1 MNTTQA
7 KSVDSS
13 RKSTPDAAPRT
24 RGLLQ
29 RKCACG
35 GAAGPSGECAECQKK
50 KLLQR
55 RPAAASAP
63 ATVPSIVH
71 EVLRSPGQPLDRA
84 TRFFIEPRFGHD
96 FSKVRVHT
104 DAKVAESARAVNALA
119 FTVGRD
125 IVFGEDQYALRT
137 KEGQRPSRNQLG
149 EETEGVARN
158 LVPMSV
164 PLRSSQNA
172 TEPVQKKCPTCEAEG
187 NCLKVSDNGGIPELA
202 PPVPAAPGPEGAVP
216 MQAPPPAAPPAVRTY
231 TFISRGSYGETTS
244 GFTQPSCAAGAA
256 AGTATLVGGSASPIV
271 TVFPNGTYQVRRDD
285 GVVQTATCTRS
296 AAGLTATTAHENSH
310 AAGARAGATAA
321 NTAAGLPQNFTDS
334 AANTAA
340 AQCAAALPG
349 ARTTWN
355 ATANAAWQIE
365 VTHGPGTNPPTAQT
379 FTQEHAAGS
388 CTFV

>member
-1 MNTTQA
+1 MKAPLQSKTKT
-7 KSVDSS
+7 SS
-13 RKSTPDAAPRT
+13 SGPPTFAPVQ
-24 RGLLQ
+24 RGFSQ

-35 GAAGPSGECAECQKK
+35 GTLGRTGECEACRKK
-50 KLLQR
+50 RVSLQR
-55 RPAAASAP
+55 RTLNSDPAKANGADAP
-63 ATVPSIVH
+63 AKVH
-71 EVLRSPGQPLDRA
+71 EVLRSPSQPLDRP
-84 TRFFIEPRFGHD
+84 TRSFMEPRFGHD
-96 FSKVRVHT
+96 FSKVRVQT
-104 DAKVAESARAVNALA
+104 DAKLAESARAVNALS
-119 FTVGRD
+119 FTFGRD
-125 IVFGEDQYALRT
+125 DR
-137 KEGQRPSRNQLG
+137 LG
-149 EETEGVARN
+149 EETGQVAKN

-164 PLRSSQNA
+164 SFGPSQNA
-172 TEPVQKKCPTCEAEG
+172 TAPVQKKYPTCEAGG
-187 NCLKVSDNGGIPELA
+187 NCPKCSDNGGIPEPA
-202 PPVPAAPGPEGAVP
+202 SPVPAALGPEGAVP
-216 MQAPPPAAPPAVRTY
+216 MQAPPPVVAPAVHTY
-231 TFISRGSYGETTS
+231 TFISRGSYGQTTP

-256 AGTATLVGGSASPIV
+256 AGTATLVGGSASPSV

-296 AAGLTATTAHENSH
+296 AAGLAATTAHENSH

-321 NTAAGLPQNFTDS
+321 NTAAGLPQNFADS

-355 ATANAAWQIE
+355 ATANAAWQNE